1 MRKPETL
8 PQCNRALS
16 DPEQF
21 RREKWMGPF
30 PCPNSALM
38 EGKPTVQQHKK
49 CMQLTLVGLGTT
61 LYSHCS
67 SPCDILPVVLPLAW
81 SIYISYI
88 YICMYILFYMRPGQL
103 NTPSPLIAG
112 VSLSGGAIPL
122 AVIGLKTLKI
132 Y

>member
-38 EGKPTVQQHKK
+38 EGKPTVQQQKMYAINFSGTRYYTLFSLFRHFND
-49 CMQLTLVGLGTT
+49 LTVDVVGR
-61 LYSHCS
+61 
-67 SPCDILPVVLPLAW
+67 I
-81 SIYISYI
+81 
-88 YICMYILFYMRPGQL
+88 
-103 NTPSPLIAG
+103 
-112 VSLSGGAIPL
+112 
-122 AVIGLKTLKI
+122 
-132 Y
+132 